1 MSNFNPEKQTLK
13 VLLSTLGYNIFEETR
28 AQIKAAQTKKEDIF
42 YCRGKGIEATG
53 EYTDEGLVV
62 FRGSQMVLET
72 APKMQSYVDL
82 RNKLIQDNV
91 VIKKGTFYSFQ
102 SDYIFKSPSAASS
115 AILGRPSNGWN
126 DWKDENGRSL
136 DDVKRKSI

>member
-1 MSNFNPEKQTLK
+1 
-13 VLLSTLGYNIFEETR
+13 
-28 AQIKAAQTKKEDIF
+28 
-42 YCRGKGIEATG
+42 
-53 EYTDEGLVV
+53 
-62 FRGSQMVLET
+62 MVLET